1 MAKNKLSPEL
11 ADKYTLV
18 GVDPGKRMYAGFG
31 ILDFTS
37 MGLDHADVLYRAG
50 FKYLKLKELKQEKL
64 KGK

>member
-1 MAKNKLSPEL
+1 MAKNKLSPEV

-18 GVDPGKRMYAGFG
+18 GTDPGKRMYAGFG

-37 MGLDHADVLYRAG
+37 MELIHADALYRAG
-50 FKYLKLKELKQEKL
+50 FKYLKLKVQKEKS